1 MSCRAPNEI
10 FALDIGTRTVIGI
23 VVAKQSKNYR
33 VLASEIREHRN
44 RAMVDGQ
51 IHNVEEVA
59 NLVKDIKHSL
69 EQKLDKKLS
78 QVAVAAA
85 GRALYTI
92 KASARKTVSY
102 KQEIEEQEVLYLE
115 WEAVRNALARL
126 DSEYKKE
133 NREWDYHCVGYSVV
147 SYKLDGQ
154 IIGCLVGQKGK
165 EIEVNVLAT
174 FLPRVVV
181 DSLLTVIKKAGLKL
195 LNLTLEP
202 IAASHVIIPANMRK
216 LNLALVDIGA
226 GTSDIAIT
234 KEGSITAYGMVP
246 FAGDEITEALC
257 EAFVLDFDN
266 GEALKRE
273 IQKKEIL
280 QFVDIFGSATTLER
294 KQVVKP
300 IEPMIEDLAKKIAE
314 KVLQMNGKSPNAVI
328 LVGGGSQTPLL
339 KQKLAQ
345 CFDLPESR
353 VGIRGSEILHQVMG
367 IDETLL
373 GPHAVTPLGIAI
385 NAFEQEG
392 LSLVNVNI
400 NGEPIQI
407 FEFEK
412 PTVVKALIEKGFSP
426 SEIYGSPGMALTF
439 EINGKLKI
447 VKGGLGQASEIWVNG
462 NKASLNT
469 MLKDGDKV
477 IFKPGKKGEDAKT
490 ARISDFITDEFI
502 TKICV
507 NGKTIEILPDIYI
520 NGIKTN
526 DINTEIPDGAKV
538 TFSIRSAILSDVFNY
553 ISIDAKKPFGSLIT
567 KVNDKD
573 ADFVTPIKNGD
584 KVEIYWAKVS
594 S

>member
-1 MSCRAPNEI
+1 MNSRTSNEI
-10 FALDIGTRTVIGI
+10 FALDIGTRTVIGV
-23 VVAKQSKNYR
+23 VVARQSKDYR

-69 EQKLDKKLS
+69 EQKLDEKLF

-92 KASARKTVSY
+92 KASARKAVSY

-165 EIEVNVLAT
+165 EMEVNVLAT

-273 IQKKEIL
+273 IQKKEML
-280 QFVDIFGSATTLER
+280 QFVDIFGSVTTLER
-294 KQVVKP
+294 EQVVKP
-300 IEPMIEDLAKKIAE
+300 IEPVIEDLAKKIAE

-353 VGIRGSEILHQVMG
+353 VGIRGSEILNQVIG

-392 LSLVNVNI
+392 LSLVNVKI

-469 MLKDGDKV
+469 MLKDGDEI

-507 NGKTIEILPDIYI
+507 NDKTIEILPDIYI

-526 DINTEIPDGAKV
+526 DINTEIPDGAKI

-567 KVNDKD
+567 KVNGKD

-584 KVEIYWAKVS
+584 KIEIYWERAS

>member
-300 IEPMIEDLAKKIAE
+300 IEPVIEDLAKKIAE

-526 DINTEIPDGAKV
+526 DINTEIPDGAKI

-567 KVNDKD
+567 KVNGKD